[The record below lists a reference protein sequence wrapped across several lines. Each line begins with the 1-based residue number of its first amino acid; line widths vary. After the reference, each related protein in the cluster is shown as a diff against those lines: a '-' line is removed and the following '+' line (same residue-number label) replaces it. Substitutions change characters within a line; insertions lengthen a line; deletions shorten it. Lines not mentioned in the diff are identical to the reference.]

1 MLRYSGES
9 GLPNSISIGSCPYCQ
24 NFRFFFVNTL
34 TANYEYSR
42 KKTGNLQPP
51 VRMQL
56 SRKLKLFS
64 GFFIAF
70 SETVLNFEHFE
81 KTISLTAQAF
91 LKLLTSRD
99 VFTYM
104 HKRSCFCKPFGS
116 ERVKERQGHL
126 SVFHHHLRGLYAFM
140 TSVLFS
146 DCKFLNS
153 NKRKVNSW
161 TKGLDYFILRL
172 GDENEIWNEDLRC
185 HFLVKLKEATKRCNL
200 LFKDNRQGILTDRA
214 Y

>member
-1 MLRYSGES
+1 
-9 GLPNSISIGSCPYCQ
+9 
-24 NFRFFFVNTL
+24 
-34 TANYEYSR
+34 
-42 KKTGNLQPP
+42 
-51 VRMQL
+51 
-56 SRKLKLFS
+56 
-64 GFFIAF
+64 
-70 SETVLNFEHFE
+70 
-81 KTISLTAQAF
+81 
-91 LKLLTSRD
+91 
-99 VFTYM
+99 M

-126 SVFHHHLRGLYAFM
+126 SVCHHHLRGLYAFM

-200 LFKDNRQGILTDRA
+200 LFKDANKLKEHKQQTGHIKNKCKGKQKQPTKKQLRIDEVLRSTRVDNAANNEIANFVAENETLKNSTSSDTWINVIIMIMMRMTQLNVSFVSSIRFKGPFVTEDKNFL
-214 Y
+214 